1 MAEGRSTPPSPR
13 RLRHRR
19 PYPTDLTAREWK
31 SLAPHLP
38 AENWR
43 GRRRKH
49 AVREILDAIFYVVR
63 GGCAWRLLPHDLP
76 PWGTVYYWF
85 RRWRLDGLWQRIL
98 VALRR
103 ATRRK
108 EGRNPEA
115 SAAIVDSQSVRIAE
129 ESGGTKGYDAAK
141 NVPGRKWHLLVD
153 TSGLLLAA
161 RVTPADTSDNRGAR
175 ELLAG
180 LAPLMPRLELI
191 WADGAYAGEKLR
203 AWCEE
208 QTGWRLEV
216 VPRNTGSS
224 TFEVL
229 PRRWVV
235 ERSFAWIGRNRR
247 LAKDYERKVQTSE
260 CLMKVAMIRL
270 MLARLCRR

>member
-1 MAEGRSTPPSPR
+1 MR
-13 RLRHRR
+13 RTS
-19 PYPTDLTAREWK
+19 YPTDLTDAEWER
-31 SLAPHLP
+31 LLPHLP
-38 AENWR
+38 PARPR
-43 GRRRKH
+43 GRPRKH
-49 AVREILDAIFYVVR
+49 SVREILDAIFYVMR

-103 ATRRK
+103 ATRQR
-108 EGRNPEA
+108 EGRDPEA

-129 ESGGTKGYDAAK
+129 ESGSNKGYDAGK
-141 NVPGRKWHLLVD
+141 NVAGRKRHLLVD
-153 TSGLLLAA
+153 TSGLLLAG

-180 LAPLMPRLELI
+180 LAPLMPWLELI
-191 WADGAYAGEKLR
+191 WADAAYAGENLR
-203 AWCEE
+203 RWCEE
-208 QTGWRLEV
+208 HTGWRLEIV
-216 VPRNTGSS
+216 RRNTEGSA
-224 TFEVL
+224 FEIL

-235 ERSFAWIGRNRR
+235 ERSIAWICRNRR

-260 CLMKVAMIRL
+260 CWMKVAMIRL
-270 MLARLCRR
+270 MLKRLGRS

>member
-1 MAEGRSTPPSPR
+1 MPARTR
-13 RLRHRR
+13 KR
-19 PYPTDLTAREWK
+19 YPTDLTDAEWDR
-31 SLAPHLP
+31 LAPHLP
-38 AENWR
+38 ATSPR
-43 GRRRKH
+43 GRPREH
-49 AVREILDAIFYVVR
+49 PVREVLDAVFYVVR
-63 GGCAWRLLPHDLP
+63 GGCAWRMLPHDFP

-103 ATRRK
+103 TTRRM
-108 EGRNPEA
+108 EGRDPEA

-129 ESGGTKGYDAAK
+129 EFGGNKGYDAGK
-141 NVPGRKWHLLVD
+141 NVPGRKRHMLVD

-161 RVTPADTSDNRGAR
+161 RVTPADTSDGRGAR

-191 WADGAYAGEKLR
+191 WADGAYAGRKLR

-208 QTGWRLEV
+208 HTGWRLEV
-216 VPRNTGSS
+216 VPRDTGNS
-224 TFEVL
+224 TFEAL

-260 CLMKVAMIRL
+260 CLMKLAMIRL
-270 MLARLCRR
+270 MLKRLGRG